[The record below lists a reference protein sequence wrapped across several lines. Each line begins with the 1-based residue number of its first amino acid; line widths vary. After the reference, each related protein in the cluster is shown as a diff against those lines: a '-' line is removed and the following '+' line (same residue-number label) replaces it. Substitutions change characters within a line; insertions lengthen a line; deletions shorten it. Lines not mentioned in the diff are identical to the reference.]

1 MRTNNIFYEKE
12 CRSEERKN
20 EQLINEMDRSEK

>member
-1 MRTNNIFYEKE
+1 MRTNKIFYEKE